1 MKIAIS
7 TESTCDLSKDL
18 IEENDIK
25 IIPYT
30 VILGD
35 EEVLDNEDVPSKIY
49 EYVSKTKKLPKTSA
63 INEESYFDYFAGLLK
78 IYYAVIHIS
87 LSSGLSSSCSNAI
100 KVSEKFKN
108 VYVIDSKSLST
119 GIGLLVLYAKKL
131 AEQNLEPSVIVE
143 KVQERIPYV
152 QASFVVDKLDYL
164 YKGGRCNALSLFGA
178 NILKIHPQIVVKEG
192 TMKPAKKYRG
202 KMEKV
207 IDQYCK
213 DTLEEFNNADKSVA
227 FVTHTTA
234 TEAMVD
240 ISKNALLAAGFDKVY
255 VTTAG
260 GTITSHCGENVLG
273 VLYINDGKS
282 E

>member
-35 EEVLDNEDVPSKIY
+35 EEVSDNADVPSKIF

-63 INEESYFDYFAGLLK
+63 INEETYIDYFAGILK
-78 IYYAVIHIS
+78 TYDAIIHIA
-87 LSSGLSSSCSNAI
+87 LSSGLSSSCSNAV
-100 KVSEKFKN
+100 KASEKFKN

-131 AEQNLEPSVIVE
+131 IEQNIEPKLIVE
-143 KVQERIPYV
+143 KIETRIPNV

-164 YKGGRCNALSLFGA
+164 YKGGRCNALSYFGA

-192 TMKPAKKYRG
+192 TMKPSKKYRG

-207 IDQYCK
+207 IDQYAK
-213 DTLEEFNNADKSVA
+213 DTLEEFNNADKSIA

-234 TEAMVD
+234 TESMID
-240 ISKNALLAAGFDKVY
+240 IAKNALLAAGFENVY
-255 VTTAG
+255 ETTAG

-273 VLYINDGKS
+273 ILYINDGKT